1 MSVVRCPAPI
11 EPGRLALAEKGWL
24 VVTPCASRYPVENL
38 RRAAYYAKVNG
49 THGIL
54 RSY

>member
-1 MSVVRCPAPI
+1 MSLEHCPALI

-24 VVTPCASRYPVENL
+24 VVTPCASRYPVEDL
-38 RRAAYYAKVNG
+38 RRAAYYTKVDG

-54 RSY
+54 RS